1 MQNFDRKEKAKELIR
16 ELPKGT
22 LIWYPFEK
30 GAKALCVDGG
40 DFRMEELLRNKRV
53 HYAHGA
59 GIGVIERCAE
69 PAKLLCRM
77 RKALKTGGR
86 LLLGTD
92 NRLGLRYFCGDHE
105 DHTGRVFDGLEN
117 YQRENPQGVGS
128 SNERSYAAAEL
139 ESFLSEAGLEN
150 FKRYS
155 VFPNLRYPQIKVFSQ
170 GVCFSKGRMFVWT
183 VCGK

>member
-1 MQNFDRKEKAKELIR
+1 MQNLDRKEKAKELIR

-30 GAKALCVDGG
+30 GAKALCVGGG
-40 DFRMEELLRNKRV
+40 DFRMEELLREKGLKVTVTSAEELLTEGISDRTAGTYDYV
-53 HYAHGA
+53 A

-105 DHTGRVFDGLEN
+105 DHMGRVFDGLEN
-117 YQRENPQGVGS
+117 YQ
-128 SNERSYAAAEL
+128 
-139 ESFLSEAGLEN
+139 
-150 FKRYS
+150 K
-155 VFPNLRYPQIKVFSQ
+155 I
-170 GVCFSKGRMFVWT
+170 GRAHV
-183 VCGK
+183 